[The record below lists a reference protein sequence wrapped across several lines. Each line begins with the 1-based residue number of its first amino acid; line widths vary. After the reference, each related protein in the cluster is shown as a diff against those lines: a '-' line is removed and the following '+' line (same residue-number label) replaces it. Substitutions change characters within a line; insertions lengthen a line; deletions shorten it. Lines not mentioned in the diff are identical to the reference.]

1 MIWFSIAKSKYFE
14 NLDIKKVSF
23 HFRKQ
28 EIFSHEFYQILSK
41 EYFGRI
47 IPQIKK
53 NYIVCPKEKLFK
65 YPKEE
70 TLNLYYN
77 LFIVNLIGKTVEV
90 FINLDLKYKLWEIEC
105 LIGYNIDFDN
115 CSITFKELDL
125 KLFTTKNIT
134 KENKIGKIVIRKSR
148 VYSDFLKDI
157 FAINELI
164 IFNFIDSNIIFDKK
178 TELENESIEYFS
190 FEAKK
195 NQNYEY
201 FYELL
206 NKMRF
211 LKEKKLVFTNK
222 DKFSSFVPKNLVS
235 TKLYLYKI
243 SFIKIFI
250 HKAEIKLLSGFDPG
264 KEFKLIAKSEP
275 GSLKLLFSKNKYRK
289 VRNRDLSLLSIDER
303 DKITFCPKKC
313 KKMSLSGLFC
323 DSKEYIIQT
332 LEFWLVCIQRS
343 DLEFILK
350 MKQLTFLTFY
360 FCNIPDKISYTQ
372 NFRL

>member
-1 MIWFSIAKSKYFE
+1 MIWFSIAKSKDLE

-65 YPKEE
+65 YPKEKIIPYFEKQFRE

-77 LFIVNLIGKTVEV
+77 LFIVNFIGKTVEV

-134 KENKIGKIVIRKSR
+134 KENKIGKIVIRNSK

-157 FAINELI
+157 FAINELK
-164 IFNFIDSNIIFDKK
+164 IFNVM
-178 TELENESIEYFS
+178 T
-190 FEAKK
+190 
-195 NQNYEY
+195 
-201 FYELL
+201 
-206 NKMRF
+206 
-211 LKEKKLVFTNK
+211 
-222 DKFSSFVPKNLVS
+222 
-235 TKLYLYKI
+235 
-243 SFIKIFI
+243 
-250 HKAEIKLLSGFDPG
+250 
-264 KEFKLIAKSEP
+264 LI
-275 GSLKLLFSKNKYRK
+275 
-289 VRNRDLSLLSIDER
+289 
-303 DKITFCPKKC
+303 
-313 KKMSLSGLFC
+313 
-323 DSKEYIIQT
+323 
-332 LEFWLVCIQRS
+332 
-343 DLEFILK
+343 
-350 MKQLTFLTFY
+350 
-360 FCNIPDKISYTQ
+360 
-372 NFRL
+372 

>member
-1 MIWFSIAKSKYFE
+1 M
-14 NLDIKKVSF
+14 N
-23 HFRKQ
+23 
-28 EIFSHEFYQILSK
+28 
-41 EYFGRI
+41 
-47 IPQIKK
+47 
-53 NYIVCPKEKLFK
+53 
-65 YPKEE
+65 
-70 TLNLYYN
+70 
-77 LFIVNLIGKTVEV
+77 V

-105 LIGYNIDFDN
+105 LIGYNIDFYN

-134 KENKIGKIVIRKSR
+134 KENKIGKIVIRNSK

-157 FAINELI
+157 FAINELK
-164 IFNFIDSNIIFDKK
+164 IFN
-178 TELENESIEYFS
+178 
-190 FEAKK
+190 
-195 NQNYEY
+195 
-201 FYELL
+201 
-206 NKMRF
+206 MRF

-243 SFIKIFI
+243 SLIKIFI

-289 VRNRDLSLLSIDER
+289 VGNMDFSLLSIDER
-303 DKITFCPKKC
+303 DSKV
-313 KKMSLSGLFC
+313 LRLFC
-323 DSKEYIIQT
+323 NSKEDIIQT
-332 LEFWLVCIQRS
+332 LEFWEVCIQRS